1 MLHPDGMMSGRA
13 AKMALLGQTF
23 PIKCIASGAD
33 GGEGRRMQRV
43 FALIFPEPRNSSRG
57 NDCWDSSFRILK
69 LEYIACV
76 SWELT
81 VYTPISQVKA
91 RQTML
96 TVTILWIENAQ
107 SL

>member
-1 MLHPDGMMSGRA
+1 
-13 AKMALLGQTF
+13 MALLGQTF

-57 NDCWDSSFRILK
+57 NDCWDSSFRILQ

-81 VYTPISQVKA
+81 DLYAYLPGKGSTDNADIDKA
-91 RQTML
+91 L
-96 TVTILWIENAQ
+96 D
-107 SL
+107 